1 LQVIIII
8 FVLLF
13 SFFCSFVLLISFIYY
28 SIFRKCRNRKTGQYF
43 AVKILSRFK
52 IDSTNEVKHLK
63 KCQGHENIV
72 KLFDV
77 LQDEYHTY
85 IIMEFLTGGELFER
99 IKNKKILTER
109 EVGIIMK
116 NLVSAIQYIHSQGIV
131 HRDIKPENV
140 IFSDCT
146 ENSKLKIVDFGF
158 AKLKPSSTT
167 NSTSLQTPCFTLN
180 YAAPEVLN
188 KAIDLN
194 SSNGYDESCDLWS
207 LGVILHT
214 MLSGQ
219 VPFCNA
225 SSEQKPVTSMQNEII
240 EKIKNSSKSL
250 DLKHKPWNTIS
261 ESAKSLVKGL
271 LNIDPKKRLTL
282 KEITRHEW
290 LKDCNNFDFKPS
302 YYENCLSTPK
312 LLTSSTQLLVNSE
325 NDALKQLK
333 LNINRAYNAYHE
345 AEKQGLLKIE
355 LKAVFEA
362 PLAQRRRNK
371 RSTSSNA
378 SSESNV
384 STNSISS
391 SLSTSTTSINNC
403 TSTSSYTP
411 TKKCP
416 SSCGKLGE
424 QTIFNFTDN
433 CINEYLDQSNN
444 RPITRSIT
452 HSKLVKNDHL
462 PTTSTSTIEPD
473 IPLYNNLPF
482 SNAKYNDIPKIINQ
496 TDSTATKITSNVGVK
511 HCLELDNVNNNE
523 CLENQQQQM
532 SLGPVPPSSKRL
544 KRCSTILID

>member
-1 LQVIIII
+1 
-8 FVLLF
+8 
-13 SFFCSFVLLISFIYY
+13 
-28 SIFRKCRNRKTGQYF
+28 
-43 AVKILSRFK
+43 
-52 IDSTNEVKHLK
+52 
-63 KCQGHENIV
+63 
-72 KLFDV
+72 
-77 LQDEYHTY
+77 
-85 IIMEFLTGGELFER
+85 MELLTGGELFER

-109 EVGIIMK
+109 EVSIIMK

-146 ENSKLKIVDFGF
+146 ENAKLKIVDFGF
-158 AKLKPSSTT
+158 AKLKPSSSSAS
-167 NSTSLQTPCFTLN
+167 NSSSSSSSSLQTPCFTLN
-180 YAAPEVLN
+180 YAAPEVLS
-188 KAIDLN
+188 KAINFN

-219 VPFCNA
+219 VPFCG
-225 SSEQKPVTSMQNEII
+225 SGLEPKPVTSMQNEII

-290 LKDCNNFDFKPS
+290 LRDCNNFDVKPL
-302 YYENCLSTPK
+302 YYENCLATPK
-312 LLTSSTQLLVNSE
+312 LLLTSSNSQIVLE

-333 LNINRAYNAYHE
+333 MNINRTYNAYHE

-391 SLSTSTTSINNC
+391 SLSTSTTSMNNC
-403 TSTSSYTP
+403 ASSTNTSSYTP

-433 CINEYLDQSNN
+433 CINEYLDQANK
-444 RPITRSIT
+444 RPVTRSIT
-452 HSKLVKNDHL
+452 NSKLGATNIIT
-462 PTTSTSTIEPD
+462 TTSEIS
-473 IPLYNNLPF
+473 LPF
-482 SNAKYNDIPKIINQ
+482 SNSKYNDIPKI
-496 TDSTATKITSNVGVK
+496 DPSSSATSGKQIANVGVK
-511 HCLELDNVNNNE
+511 HCLELDIVNSE
-523 CLENQQQQM
+523 SVDQQQQQQM
-532 SLGPVPPSSKRL
+532 SLGPVPPLSKRL